1 MAETEDL
8 AKESPGS
15 AEVINLRGGS
25 LASVEAELVRIHQGG
40 ANRIVAS
47 DVEIYQGGAASIQ
60 ADSLAMHQV
69 GAAIVQGN
77 LISAQGS
84 YIGGAV
90 ADELGLHDTHAGVA
104 IGRSVEMKDSSALL
118 VLAGEVH
125 GSVEPILD
133 ARRAALAGL
142 VAGVAVGL
150 VLFVGSLLTRN
161 RR

>member
-1 MAETEDL
+1 MAETEAL

-25 LASVEAELVRIHQGG
+25 LASGEAELVRIHQGG

-69 GAAIVQGN
+69 GA
-77 LISAQGS
+77 
-84 YIGGAV
+84 
-90 ADELGLHDTHAGVA
+90 A

-150 VLFVGSLLTRN
+150 VLFVGSLLTR
-161 RR
+161 